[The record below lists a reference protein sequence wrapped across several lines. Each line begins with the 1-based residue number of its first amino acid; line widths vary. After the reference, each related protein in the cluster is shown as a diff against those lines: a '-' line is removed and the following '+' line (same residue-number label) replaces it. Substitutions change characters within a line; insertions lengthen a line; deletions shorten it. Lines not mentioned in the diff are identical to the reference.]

1 MTAPHPAVPDVPDVP
16 DVPGVS
22 RDPDAGARDLVVL
35 SLEPWDEVWRR
46 NQHLVAGL
54 LAADPGLRVLFV
66 EPPVDHL
73 HDLRRGASPTIGRRL
88 RRLGPHD
95 GAPEGRAWAYRP
107 TKWLP
112 RRLDAGGD
120 DRRARAVGRVAHRLG
135 MADPVLWV
143 NDPDGAAVLRAT
155 GWRSLYDVTD
165 DWLRAVREPAEL
177 DRIRAAEQV
186 LVAECAEVVVCSPA
200 LVRAKGADRPVTLL
214 TNAVDVDGY
223 RTPAERPADLP
234 DGDYA
239 LYVGT
244 LHPDRLDVEACL
256 RLATHLRATGA
267 RLVLVGPPLL
277 DPLDLTRLEAAGALV
292 LGARPAA
299 LVPAYL
305 QHAGVLV
312 VPHVVD
318 GFTDSLDPI
327 KLYEYLA
334 VGRPVVATPVAGFRD
349 QPADRVTTASPQNLA
364 DAVVRVL
371 AERRPDGLGPLPPDV
386 PRWTDRVAEM
396 QQVLARVRTSR

>member
-1 MTAPHPAVPDVPDVP
+1 MTAPAAE
-16 DVPGVS
+16 PGVS
-22 RDPDAGARDLVVL
+22 AAGARDTGRDLVVL

-54 LAADPGLRVLFV
+54 LAADPDLRVLFV

-88 RRLGPHD
+88 RRLGPRD
-95 GAPEGRAWAYRP
+95 GAPQGRAWAYRP

-135 MADPVLWV
+135 MADPLLWV

-155 GWRSLYDVTD
+155 GWRALYDVTD
-165 DWLRAVREPAEL
+165 DWLRATREPAEL

-186 LVAECAEVVVCSPA
+186 LVDDCAEVVVCSPA
-200 LVRAKGADRPVTLL
+200 LARAKGASRPVTLL

-223 RTPAERPADLP
+223 RTPAARPADLP

-277 DPLDLTRLEAAGALV
+277 DPLDLTRLEAAGAVV

-334 VGRPVVATPVAGFRD
+334 VGRPVVSTPVAGFRD

-371 AERRPDGLGPLPPDV
+371 AERRPAGLGALPPDV
-386 PRWTDRVAEM
+386 PRWSDRVREM
-396 QQVLARVRTSR
+396 QAVLHRVRTSR

>member
-1 MTAPHPAVPDVPDVP
+1 MRRSAAPDD
-16 DVPGVS
+16 
-22 RDPDAGARDLVVL
+22 RRDLVVV

-54 LAADPGLRVLFV
+54 LADDPGLRVLFV

-73 HDLRRGASPTIGRRL
+73 HDLRRGAPPTLGRPV
-88 RRLGPHD
+88 RRLGPQD

-120 DRRARAVGRVAHRLG
+120 DRRARAVARVARRLG
-135 MADPVLWV
+135 MVNPVLWV
-143 NDPDGAAVLRAT
+143 NDPGGAAVLRAT
-155 GWRSLYDVTD
+155 GWRALYDVTD
-165 DWLRAVREPAEL
+165 DWLRAVREPAEHERL
-177 DRIRAAEQV
+177 EAAERV
-186 LVAECAEVVVCSPA
+186 LMERCAEVVVCSPA

-214 TNAVDVDGY
+214 TNAVDVDAY
-223 RTPAERPADLP
+223 RTPAPRPADLP
-234 DGDYA
+234 DGPYA
-239 LYVGT
+239 VYVGT
-244 LHPDRLDVEACL
+244 LHPDRLDVDACL
-256 RLATHLRATGA
+256 RLATHLRATGS

-277 DPLDLTRLEAAGALV
+277 DLLDLTRLEAAGAVL

-305 QHAGVLV
+305 QHAGALV

-318 GFTDSLDPI
+318 DFTDSLDPI

-334 VGRPVVATPVAGFRD
+334 VGRPIVATPVAGFRD
-349 QPADRVTTASPQNLA
+349 QPPDRVTTASPQHLPDVVARVLSDA
-364 DAVVRVL
+364 DATGAAATGPRFPRQAL
-371 AERRPDGLGPLPPDV
+371 AAADV
-386 PRWTDRVAEM
+386 PRWSDRVQEM
-396 QQVLARVRTSR
+396 AVVLSRVRAG

>member
-1 MTAPHPAVPDVPDVP
+1 MTPPVRTGHDAHPVPDAPAR
-16 DVPGVS
+16 GVAA
-22 RDPDAGARDLVVL
+22 RRDLVVV

-54 LAADPGLRVLFV
+54 LAADPALRVLFV
-66 EPPVDHL
+66 EPAVDHL
-73 HDLRRGASPTIGRRL
+73 HDLRRGATPTLGRRL
-88 RRLGPHD
+88 RRLGPDD
-95 GAPEGRAWAYRP
+95 GAPAGRAWAYRP

-120 DRRARAVGRVAHRLG
+120 ARRARAVARTARRLG

-143 NDPDGAAVLRAT
+143 NDPGGAAVLEAT
-155 GWRSLYDVTD
+155 GWRALYDVTD
-165 DWLRAVREPAEL
+165 DWLHAVREPAEHE
-177 DRIRAAEQV
+177 RIRAAEQV
-186 LVAECAEVVVCSPA
+186 LVERCAELVVCSPA
-200 LVRAKGADRPVTLL
+200 LARAKGADRPVTLV

-223 RTPAERPADLP
+223 RTPAPRPADLP
-234 DGDYA
+234 ECDYA

-256 RLATHLRATGA
+256 RLATRLRVAGA
-267 RLVLVGPPLL
+267 QLVLVGPPLL
-277 DPLDLTRLEAAGALV
+277 DPLDLTRLDAAGALV
-292 LGARPAA
+292 LGARPAS
-299 LVPAYL
+299 LVPGYL

-318 GFTDSLDPI
+318 DFTDSLDPI

-334 VGRPVVATPVAGFRD
+334 VGRPIVSTPVAGFRD

-371 AERRPDGLGPLPPDV
+371 AEPRPAGVGAEPADV
-386 PRWTDRVAEM
+386 PRWSDRVREM
-396 QQVLARVRTSR
+396 DAVLRRVRAATAG

>member
-1 MTAPHPAVPDVPDVP
+1 MTAATHDAVRRSTPPDD
-16 DVPGVS
+16 
-22 RDPDAGARDLVVL
+22 RRDLVVV

-73 HDLRRGASPTIGRRL
+73 HDLRRGAQPTLGRPV
-88 RRLGPHD
+88 RRLGPQD
-95 GAPEGRAWAYRP
+95 GAPAGRAWAYRP

-112 RRLDAGGD
+112 RRLDGGGD
-120 DRRARAVGRVAHRLG
+120 ERRARSVARVARRLG
-135 MADPVLWV
+135 MVDPVLWV
-143 NDPDGAAVLRAT
+143 NDPGGAAVLQAT
-155 GWRSLYDVTD
+155 GWRALYDVTD
-165 DWLRAVREPAEL
+165 DWLRAVREPAEHERL
-177 DRIRAAEQV
+177 EAAEQV
-186 LVAECAEVVVCSPA
+186 LMERCAEVVVCSPA

-214 TNAVDVDGY
+214 TNAVDVDAY
-223 RTPAERPADLP
+223 RTPAPRPADVP
-234 DGDYA
+234 DGPYA
-239 LYVGT
+239 VYVGT
-244 LHPDRLDVEACL
+244 LHPDRLDVDACL
-256 RLATHLRATGA
+256 RLATHLRATGS

-277 DPLDLTRLEAAGALV
+277 DPLDLTRLEAAGALL

-305 QHAGVLV
+305 QHAGALV

-318 GFTDSLDPI
+318 DFTDSLDPI

-349 QPADRVTTASPQNLA
+349 QPADRVTTASPQHLP
-364 DAVVRVL
+364 DVVARVL
-371 AERRPDGLGPLPPDV
+371 AGADTAGGAAADGAAAGGAPAADV
-386 PRWTDRVAEM
+386 PRWSDRVQEM
-396 QQVLARVRTSR
+396 AAVLSRVRAG

>member
-1 MTAPHPAVPDVPDVP
+1 MSAVARETVPPA
-16 DVPGVS
+16 G
-22 RDPDAGARDLVVL
+22 RDGRDDDLRRDLVVL

-54 LAADPGLRVLFV
+54 LATDPSLRVLFV

-73 HDLRRGASPTIGRRL
+73 HDLRRGASPTLGRRL
-88 RRLGPHD
+88 RRLGPDD

-112 RRLDAGGD
+112 RRLDPTGD
-120 DRRARAVGRVAHRLG
+120 DRRARGVARVARRLG

-155 GWRSLYDVTD
+155 GWRALYDVTD
-165 DWLRAVREPAEL
+165 DWLQAVREPAEHA
-177 DRIRAAEQV
+177 RVRAAEQV
-186 LVAECAEVVVCSPA
+186 LVERCAEVVVCSPTLA
-200 LVRAKGADRPVTLL
+200 RTKGAARPVTLL
-214 TNAVDVDGY
+214 TNAVDVDAY
-223 RTPAERPADLP
+223 RTPVPRPADLP
-234 DGDYA
+234 DEDYA
-239 LYVGT
+239 VYVGT
-244 LHPDRLDVEACL
+244 LHPDRLDVDACL

-277 DPLDLTRLEAAGALV
+277 DALDVTRLEAAGALL

-299 LVPAYL
+299 LVPGYL
-305 QHAGVLV
+305 QHAGALV

-318 GFTDSLDPI
+318 EFTDSLDPI

-334 VGRPVVATPVAGFRD
+334 VGRPVVSTPVAGFRD
-349 QPADRVTTASPQNLA
+349 QPADRVTTASAQNLA

-371 AERRPDGLGPLPPDV
+371 AEPRPAGVGPAPADV
-386 PRWTDRVAEM
+386 PRWSDRVQEM
-396 QQVLARVRTSR
+396 AAVLARVRATR

>member
-1 MTAPHPAVPDVPDVP
+1 MSPVSAVADQ
-16 DVPGVS
+16 
-22 RDPDAGARDLVVL
+22 RDLVVV

-73 HDLRRGASPTIGRRL
+73 HDLRRGASPTLGRRL

-95 GAPEGRAWAYRP
+95 GAPAGRAWAYRP

-112 RRLDAGGD
+112 RRLDPRGD
-120 DRRARAVGRVAHRLG
+120 ERRARGVARTARRLG

-143 NDPDGAAVLRAT
+143 NDPGGAAVLRAT
-155 GWRSLYDVTD
+155 GWRALYDVTD
-165 DWLRAVREPAEL
+165 DWLRAVREPAEHE
-177 DRIRAAEQV
+177 RIRAAEQL
-186 LVAECAEVVVCSPA
+186 LVERCAEVVVCSPA

-223 RTPAERPADLP
+223 RTPAPRPADVP
-234 DGDYA
+234 PGDYA
-239 LYVGT
+239 VYVGT

-267 RLVLVGPPLL
+267 RLVLVGPALL
-277 DPLDLTRLEAAGALV
+277 DALDLTRLEAAGALV
-292 LGARPAA
+292 LGPRPAA
-299 LVPAYL
+299 LVPGYL
-305 QHAGVLV
+305 QHAGALV

-318 GFTDSLDPI
+318 EFTDSLDPI

-349 QPADRVTTASPQNLA
+349 QPADRVTTASAQNLA

-371 AERRPDGLGPLPPDV
+371 AERRPAGLGPEPVGV
-386 PRWTDRVAEM
+386 PRWSDRVQEM
-396 QQVLARVRTSR
+396 AAVLSRVRAAAGQPAATPR

>member
-1 MTAPHPAVPDVPDVP
+1 MSAVTRETVPPA
-16 DVPGVS
+16 G
-22 RDPDAGARDLVVL
+22 RDDDLRRDLVVL

-54 LAADPGLRVLFV
+54 LATDPSLRVLFV

-73 HDLRRGASPTIGRRL
+73 HDLRRGASPTLGRRL
-88 RRLGPHD
+88 RRLGPDD

-112 RRLDAGGD
+112 RRLDPAGD
-120 DRRARAVGRVAHRLG
+120 DRRARGVARVARRLG

-155 GWRSLYDVTD
+155 GWRALYDVTD
-165 DWLRAVREPAEL
+165 DWLQAVREPAEHE
-177 DRIRAAEQV
+177 RVRAAEQV
-186 LVAECAEVVVCSPA
+186 LVERCAEVVVCSPTLA
-200 LVRAKGADRPVTLL
+200 RTKGAARPVTLL
-214 TNAVDVDGY
+214 TNAVDVDAY
-223 RTPAERPADLP
+223 RTPVPRPADLP
-234 DGDYA
+234 DEDYA
-239 LYVGT
+239 VYVGT
-244 LHPDRLDVEACL
+244 LHPDRLDVDACL

-277 DPLDLTRLEAAGALV
+277 DALDVTRLEAAGALL

-299 LVPAYL
+299 LVPGYL
-305 QHAGVLV
+305 QHAGALV

-318 GFTDSLDPI
+318 EFTDSLDPI

-334 VGRPVVATPVAGFRD
+334 VGRPVVSTPVAGFRD
-349 QPADRVTTASPQNLA
+349 QPADRVTTASAQNLA

-371 AERRPDGLGPLPPDV
+371 AEPRPAGVGPAPADV
-386 PRWTDRVAEM
+386 PRWSDRVQEM
-396 QQVLARVRTSR
+396 AAVLARVRATR